1 MQISLRNNGVFLIT
15 AILNSLVCSTFFG
28 VIGAVFGVITVLFTH
43 IIYEAKSEEG
53 NVFYIWC
60 LLLLVLA
67 GAALGFLLKLSVGFY
82 FYLFCVS
89 CIYYIVYNKDLYF
102 DRTVPF
108 LIIFS
113 CLGTTLSSASIDL
126 PLAYITG
133 ITISLSCL
141 ALLKRKHFDTS
152 AFRNGL
158 FARQIYT
165 GEKHILLRAVVYSA
179 FLFLSLAL
187 PDSLNLYRA
196 YWAPLTFIV
205 LLRPK
210 ELDILK
216 TTCLRF
222 IGSILGA
229 LFIIVLFNLVSFT
242 HITLYFFILAVV
254 VFLLPSFLKLNYT
267 AKTFAITVFVLLLLE
282 ETEFLHDPTYLLPFS
297 RVYETMIGGSVAII
311 ASVVLKMMR
320 PEKTDNAKRA
330 EKRQET

>member
-1 MQISLRNNGVFLIT
+1 MQISFLNNGVFLII

-43 IIYEAKSEEG
+43 IIYEAKAEEG

-67 GAALGFLLKLSVGFY
+67 GAGLGFLLKLSVGFY
-82 FYLFCVS
+82 FYLFCIS

-113 CLGTTLSSASIDL
+113 CLGTTLPTVSIDL

-133 ITISLSCL
+133 ITISLLCL
-141 ALLKRKHFDTS
+141 ALLKRKNFDNN

-158 FARQIYT
+158 FAKQIYT
-165 GEKHILLRAVVYSA
+165 GEKNILLRALIYSA
-179 FLFLSLAL
+179 FLFSSLAL
-187 PDSLNLYRA
+187 PDYLDLYRA
-196 YWAPLTFIV
+196 YWASLTFIV

-210 ELDILK
+210 EVKILK

-222 IGSILGA
+222 AGSILGA
-229 LFIIVLFNLVSFT
+229 LFIIALFNVISFT
-242 HITLYFFILAVV
+242 HIDLYFCILAVV

-267 AKTFAITVFVLLLLE
+267 VKTFAITVFVLLLLE

-297 RVYETMIGGSVAII
+297 RVYETLIGGSIAIV
-311 ASVVLKMMR
+311 ASVVLAKLR
-320 PEKTDNAKRA
+320 PEEERA
-330 EKRQET
+330 PTA